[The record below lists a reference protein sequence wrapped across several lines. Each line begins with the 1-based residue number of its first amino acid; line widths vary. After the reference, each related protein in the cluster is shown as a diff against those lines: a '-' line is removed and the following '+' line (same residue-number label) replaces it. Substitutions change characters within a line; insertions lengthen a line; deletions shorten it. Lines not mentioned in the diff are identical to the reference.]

1 MDNDVPHLIGKL
13 HKVGDCFVI
22 PVTAWVGNS
31 LMLSRIGYVR
41 VGGKDGGSNS
51 LAPAVAEIRYAVAL
65 GIGLLV
71 NVRPV
76 HT

>member
-1 MDNDVPHLIGKL
+1 
-13 HKVGDCFVI
+13 
-22 PVTAWVGNS
+22 
-31 LMLSRIGYVR
+31 MLNVIGYR
-41 VGGKDGGSNS
+41 RISGKDGGTNS

-65 GIGLLV
+65 GIGILV